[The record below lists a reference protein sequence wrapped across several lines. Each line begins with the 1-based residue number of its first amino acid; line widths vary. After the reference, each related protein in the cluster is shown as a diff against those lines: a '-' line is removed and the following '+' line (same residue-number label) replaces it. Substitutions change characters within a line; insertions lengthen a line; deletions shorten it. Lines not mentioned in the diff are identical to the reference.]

1 MRRFAMTW
9 LEEEN
14 VLVVA
19 KMAMH
24 PQKHA
29 PASTSPMRP
38 KKGGVPVKFREWG
51 CLAENKCFWKTSIL
65 TCVLREL
72 VVLNCWADLSEH
84 LGAHKYHVEFA

>member
-38 KKGGVPVKFREWG
+38 KKDGVPSQ
-51 CLAENKCFWKTSIL
+51 NKSNHF
-65 TCVLREL
+65 
-72 VVLNCWADLSEH
+72 
-84 LGAHKYHVEFA
+84 

>member
-38 KKGGVPVKFREWG
+38 KKDGVPSQ
-51 CLAENKCFWKTSIL
+51 NKSNHFWIGSHGFGVPPFLEASKNIHVLYNIL
-65 TCVLREL
+65 
-72 VVLNCWADLSEH
+72 H
-84 LGAHKYHVEFA
+84 FF